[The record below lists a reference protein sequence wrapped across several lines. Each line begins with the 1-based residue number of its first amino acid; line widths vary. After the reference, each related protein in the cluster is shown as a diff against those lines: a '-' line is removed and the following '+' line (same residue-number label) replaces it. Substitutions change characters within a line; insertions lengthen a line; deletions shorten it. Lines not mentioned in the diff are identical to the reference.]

1 MGARRREELV
11 MVMLS
16 TLSPHGTIVAETS
29 SWPWILVFAV
39 MAVGAVAA
47 AVALKKK

>member
-1 MGARRREELV
+1 

-16 TLSPHGTIVAETS
+16 TLSPPGTFLAETS

-47 AVALKKK
+47 FLSLKKS